1 MPRRFRVWFT
11 LALLVVLG
19 TGTLSFYSRASGLLA
34 ADGPGNR
41 LLGRE
46 PEPDAGPIPPGT
58 PPQPAPLLF
67 RGNEPAA
74 ADPLLE
80 LRRLKQRAERTPGP
94 VLGVGAANLPRYR
107 LLMEQL
113 RGG

>member
-1 MPRRFRVWFT
+1 MSRRFLIGST
-11 LALLVVLG
+11 LAVLVVLG
-19 TGTLSFYSRASGLLA
+19 TGTLSFYSRASELPA

-58 PPQPAPLLF
+58 RPQPAPLLF

-80 LRRLKQRAERTPGP
+80 LRRLKRRAARTPGA
-94 VLGVGAANLPRYR
+94 VLGAATADLP
-107 LLMEQL
+107 
-113 RGG
+113 